1 MQNYDIVTIEGRATQ
16 DPALKKTKTG
26 KSVCGFSL
34 AVNHYSKD
42 DSEPK
47 VSFID
52 VEAWDK
58 LAEICA
64 GNVSKGRRLM
74 VVGSL
79 RQDRWENAEGKK
91 QSRIKIV
98 GKEVRFL
105 ETLKKPEGEK
115 ERKSA

>member
-1 MQNYDIVTIEGRATQ
+1 MQNYDIVTIEGHATKEA
-16 DPALKKTKTG
+16 ALKQTKTG
-26 KSVCGFSL
+26 KNVCGFSL

-42 DSEPK
+42 DAEPK

-64 GNVSKGRRLM
+64 GNVTKGRRLM

-79 RQDRWENAEGKK
+79 RQDRWEGTDGKK

-105 ETLKKPEGEK
+105 ETLKKQEGEK
-115 ERKSA
+115 ERKTA

>member
-42 DSEPK
+42 SAETK

-52 VEAWDK
+52 VETWDK
-58 LAEICA
+58 LAEICG
-64 GNVSKGRRLM
+64 GNVSKGRRIM
-74 VVGSL
+74 VMGSL
-79 RQDRWENAEGKK
+79 RQDRWEGEDGKK

-98 GKEVRFL
+98 AREVRFL
-105 ETLKKPEGEK
+105 ETLKKQEGEPV
-115 ERKSA
+115 RKTA